1 MPNAVNITYAVYVD
15 FAYTGSGSP
24 DFTQPLDN
32 ITQWV
37 KGLSCTLGIT
47 RPDENVAYT
56 GTCTLTLNNA
66 DRRFSPL
73 YSSGAYYGNLVGGKP
88 VKVTVTQ
95 SGSTYTIWTGYTRQ
109 IKVTAGQYKSREA
122 TIECVDIMARLQDE
136 MIAIPLQEN
145 VTASTLLKHVVNT
158 AMKSAVATGTLTI
171 AAGNAADGDTVT
183 INGTAY
189 TFKTS
194 LSGAA
199 NQVLIGSANTD
210 TCNNLAAAINLADG
224 AGTTYG
230 SVTTRIGIVTA
241 SVASNIVTFTA
252 AIRGAVGNYALAK
265 SGANLTLSGAAM
277 TGGVDYTPSSYE
289 AGDETFTIAAD
300 KWNSNDTNGISAI
313 QDVIDSE
320 QGLFWVARDGTVT
333 FKARNY
339 LFKQPTTA
347 SSLTLNSEQ
356 TDFDATMDQEQIYNR
371 VEVEVRPRS
380 QLSVGTV
387 AESKATIVAPGQSGT
402 ARWNGTVVLPGGG
415 STTVKLPFTD
425 PTTGRQ
431 CGARDLI
438 VPLVPYTD
446 FTASDYET
454 GGFDYTSAVG
464 VNFAFS
470 YAINGSNIEITIVN
484 TALGPLYFTTLKVR
498 GTAIVDYDPQNIT
511 VEDATSQDAYGKR
524 VMSVKLPLPSTVNY
538 AQSLAEYK
546 LSRFKNPAFRIN
558 SISFGG
564 QNLIGAVK
572 LYALEIGNNITITD
586 YQSAV
591 SGAKYM
597 ITGISYNN
605 IAPRTPGE
613 ITFYLRAIED
623 TTYWILE
630 DSTYGKLDVTTRPGV

>member
-1 MPNAVNITYAVYVD
+1 MTNAVAITYAVYVD
-15 FAYTGSGSP
+15 WAWTSGAP
-24 DFTQPLDN
+24 DFSQGIDN
-32 ITQWV
+32 ITAYT
-37 KGLSCTLGIT
+37 KNLSCTLGIT
-47 RPDENVAYT
+47 RPDELVAYT
-56 GTCTLTLNNA
+56 GTLTVTLNNA

-73 YSSGAYYGNLVGGKP
+73 YASGAYYGNLVGGKP

-109 IKVTAGQYKSREA
+109 FKVTTGQYAAREA
-122 TIECVDIMARLQDE
+122 TMECVDFMARLQDE

-145 VTASTLLKHVVNT
+145 VTASTLLKHIVNT
-158 AMKSAVATGTLTI
+158 TAKSAVATGTLTI
-171 AAGNAADGDTVT
+171 AVGNAADGNTVT
-183 INGTAY
+183 INTTAY

-194 LSGAA
+194 LTGAGFE
-199 NQVLIGSANTD
+199 VLIGSANTD
-210 TCNNLAAAINLADG
+210 TANNLAAAINLADG

-230 SVTTRIGIVTA
+230 SVTTKIGIVSA
-241 SVASNIVTFTA
+241 SAASNIVTFTA
-252 AIRGAVGNYALAK
+252 AIRGAVGNYSLAK
-265 SGANLTLSGAAM
+265 SGANLTVSGAAM

-289 AGDETFTIAAD
+289 TGDETFTIAAD
-300 KWNSNDTNGISAI
+300 KWNSNDTNGVSAI

-320 QGLFWVARDGTVT
+320 RGLFWIARDGTVT
-333 FKARNY
+333 FKARSY
-339 LFKQPTTA
+339 LFKQPSTA

-380 QLSVGTV
+380 TLSAGVVAVAKNTV
-387 AESKATIVAPGQSGT
+387 VVPGLSGT

-425 PTTGRQ
+425 STTGRQ
-431 CGARDLI
+431 IGAKDLI
-438 VPLVPYTD
+438 IPLTQYTD
-446 FTASDYET
+446 FTVSDMEV
-454 GGFDYTSAVG
+454 GGFDYTPSVG
-464 VNFAFS
+464 GAYVFS
-470 YAINGSNIEITIVN
+470 YAINGSNVEITIVN
-484 TALGPLYFTTLKVR
+484 AALGPLYITKLQVR
-498 GTAIVDYDPQNIT
+498 GTGLVDYDPQNIT

-524 VMSVKLPLPSTVNY
+524 VMSVKLPLPSTINY
-538 AQSLAEYK
+538 ASSLAEYL

-572 LYALEIGNNITITD
+572 LYALEIGSNITITD

-597 ITGISYNN
+597 ITGIAYNN
-605 IAPRTPGE
+605 IAPQTPGE
-613 ITFYLRAIED
+613 ITCYLRAVED
-623 TTYWILE
+623 VTYWILE